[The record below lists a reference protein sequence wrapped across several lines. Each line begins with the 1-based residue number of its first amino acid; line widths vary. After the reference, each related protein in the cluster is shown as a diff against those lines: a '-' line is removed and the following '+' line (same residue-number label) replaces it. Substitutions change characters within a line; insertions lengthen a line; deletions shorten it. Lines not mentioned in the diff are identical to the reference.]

1 LSANWISRWAL
12 AIICGSS
19 SLTSSMQIRCKL
31 NAGNCRFRRRLCAE
45 DTRVVRYQF
54 IPYHKLEIF
63 SKVLC
68 QQFRVSAPR

>member
-1 LSANWISRWAL
+1 LSANWISRWVL

-19 SLTSSMQIRCKL
+19 SLTSSMQIRCRL
-31 NAGNCRFRRRLCAE
+31 NAGNWRLCAE

-54 IPYHKLEIF
+54 IPYPKIRIF